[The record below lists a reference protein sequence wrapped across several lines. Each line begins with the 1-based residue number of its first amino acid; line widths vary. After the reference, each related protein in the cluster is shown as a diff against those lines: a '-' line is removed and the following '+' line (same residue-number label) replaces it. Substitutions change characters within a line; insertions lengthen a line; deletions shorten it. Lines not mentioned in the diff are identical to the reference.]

1 MEIMNNNKKA
11 IKSGIYYTLANF
23 ISKGLLLISTP
34 IFARLL
40 TKNEF
45 GDYSNFTSWM
55 TLSLVIVTLNVEA
68 SLMSAKYD
76 YSDTYEKYCFSV
88 TLMGSLSTCIWL
100 LIVNLFSDSF
110 TKLMSMKI
118 KYINIM
124 LIYILFLA
132 VINVYQSKEQFF
144 YRYKSSISIGIINT
158 ITTTGFSIALVLY
171 ATNKMQ
177 ARIVGQCLP
186 TIIIGIILYILMIKK
201 AKKVDF
207 KCWLYALPICIPYIP
222 HLLSLSILNTSDRIM
237 IQKICGSEYTALY
250 SLAYMCGSIITLL
263 ITSMNSAFA
272 PWLGE
277 KLYLKEFKEIK
288 KFSYI
293 YILIFVFITLGVMLL
308 SPEIMIIMGGK
319 KYVDAVKIMPAI
331 TMGCLCQFLYTLY
344 VDVEQFNKKIVG
356 MAIASISAAILNYI
370 LNLILIPRYGYTAA
384 AYTTLIGYLWLLIV
398 HMFLVKKI
406 ADIYND
412 KFVLLV
418 IIGMLMISFIMIN
431 LYKITMLRYLITFVY
446 IIIGIIIM
454 ILSKNRIMN
463 IIR

>member
-55 TLSLVIVTLNVEA
+55 TLALVIVTLNVEA

-110 TKLMSMKI
+110 TELMSMKI

-158 ITTTGFSIALVLY
+158 ITTTGLSIALVLY
-171 ATNKMQ
+171 ATNKIQ

-186 TIIIGIILYILMIKK
+186 TIFIGAILYILMIKK

-207 KCWLYALPICIPYIP
+207 KSWLYALPICIPYIP

-277 KLYLKEFKEIK
+277 KLYVKDFKGIK

-293 YILIFVFITLGVMLL
+293 YILVFVFMTLGVMLL
-308 SPEIMIIMGGK
+308 SPEIMIIMGGE
-319 KYVDAVKIMPAI
+319 KYMDAVKIMPAI

-344 VDVEQFNKKIVG
+344 VDVEQFNKKTVG

-384 AYTTLIGYLWLLIV
+384 AYTTLIGYLWLLVV
-398 HMFLVKKI
+398 HMFLVKRI
-406 ADIYND
+406 GDIYNN
-412 KFVLLV
+412 KFVLSV
-418 IIGMLMISFIMIN
+418 VMGMLFIAFIMIN
-431 LYKITMLRYLITFVY
+431 LYKITIVRYIITFIY
-446 IIIGIIIM
+446 MIASIIIV
-454 ILSKNRIMN
+454 ILNKDKIRD